1 MNFTNA
7 VINSFLPS
15 PPGEGLPLFEYQS
28 ATQAFLQSSL
38 DIFTLNNIEK
48 KRKKRP
54 TLELNSTKFS
64 IH

>member
-15 PPGEGLPLFEYQS
+15 PPGEGLQLFKYQS

-54 TLELNSTKFS
+54 T
-64 IH
+64 